1 MLITIWY
8 AYYQSPL
15 QQGGHC
21 HKQYFLP
28 FFLLRSPES
37 MHQLES
43 DLEDGCHATFSDS
56 ILVTRHVLCSDVDA
70 VLFLQTLR
78 GLSIIH

>member
-1 MLITIWY
+1 
-8 AYYQSPL
+8 
-15 QQGGHC
+15 
-21 HKQYFLP
+21 
-28 FFLLRSPES
+28 

-78 GLSIIH
+78 GLSIIY